1 MFHLNKTEL
10 HCRSNST
17 SSVATT
23 LEELPRRD
31 TVDATGVTLVSNY
44 KRQSIEIDPIPHRP
58 QPAPRPVSTYIAPAP
73 VPPPKPTVEHP
84 QYAPIPARHDEHQ
97 YAHLHH
103 PVVAEQVPL
112 QPVNSAPGGGRR
124 PGSSIPGAVNVF
136 GFASNAQPKVSYSPI
151 QLSTSRTKSTTE
163 EIVKNL
169 TVPLIEHAQPLK
181 MLTAEEKRK
190 AVQLKLQEIEH
201 QKGQPPFYDMF
212 MREHSYLRISLTE
225 KCNFRCL
232 YCMPAEGVPLKPKDK
247 MLKNEEVLRLVKLF
261 ADHGIDK
268 VRLTGG
274 EPTIR
279 KDIVQ
284 IVEGIA
290 STPGVKD
297 VGITTNG
304 LVLPRFLPDLKNAG
318 LTKVNISIDSLD
330 RQKFAKMTRRDGFD
344 KVWKS
349 IELAQDY
356 FPKVKLNVVVI
367 RNQNENE
374 IVDFVNLT
382 ANRNLDIR
390 FIEFMPFGGN
400 EFKNDNFYGY
410 REMLSLIVEKFGD
423 DVIRLSD
430 SPNDTTKAYKI
441 EGFQGQF
448 GFISSMSDHFC
459 NTCNR
464 LRITA
469 DGNLKVCL
477 HGNSEVSLRDKI
489 RDGSSDEQLSEIIQ
503 KAVNNKKA
511 RHAVFRNGRSQKS
524 SQSSYD
530 SYRRLTQSLHWS
542 HSPNLIVELLYMVEF
557 CCNDVERNSFA
568 IEGPKFYL
576 SENSI
581 HDEIVINLNKVT
593 LAPFPGPPMGLAGP
607 PGMPPM
613 MPRPPQQFRPM

>member
-1 MFHLNKTEL
+1 M
-10 HCRSNST
+10 S
-17 SSVATT
+17 
-23 LEELPRRD
+23 
-31 TVDATGVTLVSNY
+31 
-44 KRQSIEIDPIPHRP
+44 RQLG
-58 QPAPRPVSTYIAPAP
+58 
-73 VPPPKPTVEHP
+73 KN
-84 QYAPIPARHDEHQ
+84 
-97 YAHLHH
+97 L
-103 PVVAEQVPL
+103 
-112 QPVNSAPGGGRR
+112 
-124 PGSSIPGAVNVF
+124 
-136 GFASNAQPKVSYSPI
+136 I

-511 RHAVFRNGRSQKS
+511 RHAGMDALKNLPNRPMILIGAYSIPSVLTHVDSNGRATQVDVSAKANTIRTAIAKGTIMLTPEISRQVSENTIKKGDVLTVAKIASIMSAKKVANLIPLCHPIRLDFVDTVFEHDLENHQLHCISTAKCGGNTGVEMEALTACTIALLTIYDMCKAISQK
-524 SQSSYD
+524 
-530 SYRRLTQSLHWS
+530 
-542 HSPNLIVELLYMVEF
+542 MVIS
-557 CCNDVERNSFA
+557 NIHLVHKSGGKTTYHIDN
-568 IEGPKFYL
+568 
-576 SENSI
+576 ENQI
-581 HDEIVINLNKVT
+581 
-593 LAPFPGPPMGLAGP
+593 
-607 PGMPPM
+607 
-613 MPRPPQQFRPM
+613 

>member
-1 MFHLNKTEL
+1 MSRLLGKNL
-10 HCRSNST
+10 
-17 SSVATT
+17 
-23 LEELPRRD
+23 
-31 TVDATGVTLVSNY
+31 
-44 KRQSIEIDPIPHRP
+44 
-58 QPAPRPVSTYIAPAP
+58 
-73 VPPPKPTVEHP
+73 
-84 QYAPIPARHDEHQ
+84 
-97 YAHLHH
+97 
-103 PVVAEQVPL
+103 
-112 QPVNSAPGGGRR
+112 
-124 PGSSIPGAVNVF
+124 
-136 GFASNAQPKVSYSPI
+136 I

-190 AVQLKLQEIEH
+190 TVQLKLQEIEH

-410 REMLSLIVEKFGD
+410 REILSLIVEKFGD

-530 SYRRLTQSLHWS
+530 SYRRLTSESPLVTFPKLGHFSTSSSLMFS
-542 HSPNLIVELLYMVEF
+542 HFFPKSHLSNIRQYSTNHSAYSIPSVLTHVDSNGRATQVDVSAKANTIRTAIAKGTIMLTPEISRQVSENTIKKGDVLTVAKIASIMSAKKVANLIPLCHPIRLDFVDTVFEHDLENHQLHCISTAKCGGNTGVEMEALTACTIALLTIYDMCKAISQKMVIS
-557 CCNDVERNSFA
+557 NIHLVHKSGGKTTYHIDN
-568 IEGPKFYL
+568 
-576 SENSI
+576 ENQI
-581 HDEIVINLNKVT
+581 
-593 LAPFPGPPMGLAGP
+593 
-607 PGMPPM
+607 
-613 MPRPPQQFRPM
+613 

>member
-1 MFHLNKTEL
+1 M
-10 HCRSNST
+10 S
-17 SSVATT
+17 
-23 LEELPRRD
+23 
-31 TVDATGVTLVSNY
+31 
-44 KRQSIEIDPIPHRP
+44 RQLG
-58 QPAPRPVSTYIAPAP
+58 
-73 VPPPKPTVEHP
+73 KN
-84 QYAPIPARHDEHQ
+84 
-97 YAHLHH
+97 L
-103 PVVAEQVPL
+103 
-112 QPVNSAPGGGRR
+112 
-124 PGSSIPGAVNVF
+124 
-136 GFASNAQPKVSYSPI
+136 I
-151 QLSTSRTKSTTE
+151 QLSTPRTKSTTE

-169 TVPLIEHAQPLK
+169 TVPLIEHSQPLK
-181 MLTAEEKRK
+181 ILTPDEKRK

-247 MLKNEEVLRLVKLF
+247 MLNNEEVLRLVRLF

-290 STPGVKD
+290 STPGIKD

-304 LVLPRFLPDLKNAG
+304 LVLSRFLPDLKNAG
-318 LTKVNISIDSLD
+318 LTKVNISIDSLNK
-330 RQKFAKMTRRDGFD
+330 QKFAKMTRRDGFD

-367 RNQNENE
+367 RHQNENE

-382 ANRNLDIR
+382 VNRNLDIR

-410 REMLSLIVEKFGD
+410 REMLNLIVEKFGE

-441 EGFQGQF
+441 DGFQGQF

-489 RDGSSDEQLSEIIQ
+489 RDGYSDEQLSEIIQ

-511 RHAVFRNGRSQKS
+511 RHAVFRNGRAQKS
-524 SQSSYD
+524 TQSSYD
-530 SYRRLTQSLHWS
+530 SNRRLTSESPLVPFPKLGHFSNSSSLTFS
-542 HSPNLIVELLYMVEF
+542 HFSPKSHLSNIRQYSKSAYSIPSVLTHVDSNGRATQVDVSEKANTIRTAIAKGTIMLTPEISRQISENTIKKGDVLTVAKIASIMSAKQVANLIPLCHPIRLDFVDTVFEHDLENHKLHCISTAKCGGNTGVEMEALTACTVALLTIYDMCKAISQKMVIS
-557 CCNDVERNSFA
+557 NIHLVHKSGGKTTYHIDN
-568 IEGPKFYL
+568 
-576 SENSI
+576 ENQI
-581 HDEIVINLNKVT
+581 
-593 LAPFPGPPMGLAGP
+593 
-607 PGMPPM
+607 
-613 MPRPPQQFRPM
+613 

>member
-1 MFHLNKTEL
+1 MSRLLGKNL
-10 HCRSNST
+10 
-17 SSVATT
+17 
-23 LEELPRRD
+23 
-31 TVDATGVTLVSNY
+31 
-44 KRQSIEIDPIPHRP
+44 
-58 QPAPRPVSTYIAPAP
+58 
-73 VPPPKPTVEHP
+73 
-84 QYAPIPARHDEHQ
+84 
-97 YAHLHH
+97 
-103 PVVAEQVPL
+103 
-112 QPVNSAPGGGRR
+112 
-124 PGSSIPGAVNVF
+124 
-136 GFASNAQPKVSYSPI
+136 I

-190 AVQLKLQEIEH
+190 TVQLKLQEIEH

-410 REMLSLIVEKFGD
+410 REILSLIVEKFGD

-511 RHAVFRNGRSQKS
+511 RHAGMDALKNLPNRPMILIGAYSIPSVLTHVDSNGRATQVDVSAKANTIRTAIAKGTIMLTPEISRQVSENTIKKGDVLTVAKIASIMSAKKVANLIPLCHPIRLDFVDTVFEHDLENHQLHCISTAKCGGNTGVEMEALTACTIALLTIYDMCKAISQK
-524 SQSSYD
+524 
-530 SYRRLTQSLHWS
+530 
-542 HSPNLIVELLYMVEF
+542 MVIS
-557 CCNDVERNSFA
+557 NIHLVHKSGGKTTYHIDN
-568 IEGPKFYL
+568 
-576 SENSI
+576 ENQI
-581 HDEIVINLNKVT
+581 
-593 LAPFPGPPMGLAGP
+593 
-607 PGMPPM
+607 
-613 MPRPPQQFRPM
+613 

>member
-1 MFHLNKTEL
+1 
-10 HCRSNST
+10 
-17 SSVATT
+17 
-23 LEELPRRD
+23 
-31 TVDATGVTLVSNY
+31 
-44 KRQSIEIDPIPHRP
+44 
-58 QPAPRPVSTYIAPAP
+58 
-73 VPPPKPTVEHP
+73 
-84 QYAPIPARHDEHQ
+84 
-97 YAHLHH
+97 
-103 PVVAEQVPL
+103 
-112 QPVNSAPGGGRR
+112 
-124 PGSSIPGAVNVF
+124 
-136 GFASNAQPKVSYSPI
+136 
-151 QLSTSRTKSTTE
+151 
-163 EIVKNL
+163 
-169 TVPLIEHAQPLK
+169 
-181 MLTAEEKRK
+181 
-190 AVQLKLQEIEH
+190 
-201 QKGQPPFYDMF
+201 
-212 MREHSYLRISLTE
+212 
-225 KCNFRCL
+225 
-232 YCMPAEGVPLKPKDK
+232 

-410 REMLSLIVEKFGD
+410 REILSLIVEKFGD

-511 RHAVFRNGRSQKS
+511 RHAGMDALKN
-524 SQSSYD
+524 
-530 SYRRLTQSLHWS
+530 L
-542 HSPNLIVELLYMVEF
+542 PN
-557 CCNDVERNSFA
+557 
-568 IEGPKFYL
+568 
-576 SENSI
+576 
-581 HDEIVINLNKVT
+581 
-593 LAPFPGPPMGLAGP
+593 
-607 PGMPPM
+607 
-613 MPRPPQQFRPM
+613 RPMILIGG